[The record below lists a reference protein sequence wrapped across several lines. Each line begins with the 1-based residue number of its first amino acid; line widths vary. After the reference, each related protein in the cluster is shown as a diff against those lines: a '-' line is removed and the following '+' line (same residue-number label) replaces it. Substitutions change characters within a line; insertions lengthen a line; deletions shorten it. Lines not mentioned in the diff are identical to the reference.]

1 MDGIPLDFHSE
12 RHFAPISDIPRALAR
27 YRVPDH
33 RRSVFELAVTAIP
46 YIALWIAAWAALSVS
61 VWLTLAIAMS
71 AGLFLMRLFLIQ
83 HDCGHGAFFRRRVV
97 NNWVGRVLGVL
108 TQTPYYVWRRSHAIH
123 HATSGNLDKR
133 GVGDINVL
141 TVNEYR
147 ALPRSRR
154 FIYQIY
160 RHPLTIFGLAP
171 GYIFFLR
178 NRVPPGISRA
188 SWRFW
193 ISAMGTNAALVLVVG
208 SLIYFIGVRALFAGA
223 FAEFTCC
230 RVYRRLDVLCPAPV
244 RRDLLGPRSCLEF
257 ARCRAL
263 WQFLLRLAWHIAMD
277 HRQYRHPPCASSQQ
291 QHSLLSLAA
300 SVARS
305 SRTRPGQ
312 TPDLAEKLR
321 LPKVSALGRGQA
333 QTCLVRR
340 NPLTLNHLAA
350 M

>member
-178 NRVPPGISRA
+178 NRVPPGINRA

-208 SLIYFIGVRALFAGA
+208 SLIYFIGVRAFLLVHLPSLLVAGYIGVWMFYVQHQFEETYWAQGHAWSSHAAALYGSSYYDLPGILQWITANIGIHHVHHLSSSIPYYRLPQVLRDHPELAQVKRLTLRKSFACPKFRLWDEDKHKLVS
-223 FAEFTCC
+223 FAEI
-230 RVYRRLDVLCPAPV
+230 R
-244 RRDLLGPRSCLEF
+244 
-257 ARCRAL
+257 
-263 WQFLLRLAWHIAMD
+263 
-277 HRQYRHPPCASSQQ
+277 
-291 QHSLLSLAA
+291 
-300 SVARS
+300 
-305 SRTRPGQ
+305 
-312 TPDLAEKLR
+312 
-321 LPKVSALGRGQA
+321 
-333 QTCLVRR
+333 
-340 NPLTLNHLAA
+340 
-350 M
+350 